1 MTDMQLSESDYAE
14 ACRIVEI
21 FFATQRYAR
30 NEGVQ
35 PKRLQNFYAEQLD
48 QTDGDLVAR
57 KRANFPS
64 AVVRMIETK
73 HILRHDEK
81 RNVFIPVK
89 PAISRDPE
97 EDKENDVTSIIRA
110 HKQRQME
117 LDSAAPTS
125 KINQTLKAGI
135 DPKSLA
141 PRYKKRRFTEVDE
154 SDASANETPCLSPGQ
169 PASRTSS
176 PQRLTRPALGPL
188 DGNRRISAPTRL
200 YSPSAQSEASAQM
213 KRRPSVE
220 LKQKNKSSIPAW
232 LVTGMNALREKHPD
246 ARYKPTSTND
256 LQCLDCEKPIRVAST
271 ERMYP
276 FESHLKGKEH
286 KQAVLKRLDGP
297 NSSRAPVSPAP
308 SIASMPLPSVTMPA
322 MRSFESVGSNGGFL
336 ETMIADAI
344 DRTSGIFGAQ
354 IRALEKRIESSEQLH
369 NRKLEEMTLI
379 CDESSRRNKDLASQI
394 EESRSLADNLSE
406 RLAASERRN
415 EKISRLAASM
425 KSLDEVIEVLQRS
438 QESNATQI
446 REASESIKSLEQTV
460 SVLKR
465 STQRKYEAQEAQ
477 MFHVGKQCAATAEDL
492 ARHNKT
498 QSDLRQN
505 IVSHIK
511 DQYEKFSRQLATT
524 QTAVNAQKNELH
536 ELKQQPLHNAKLDQG
551 SISQLKSQL
560 LAETKTFNENLTSQ
574 LKLIEKRISKQAVLF
589 TSLDH
594 GTAEWVNS
602 TQESL
607 GSRMTSLEQSFEQ
620 KIKSINLNIG
630 DIHQRAETARGN
642 FQADVRKLREEF
654 TQLLQSNEE
663 TINRLDNHQDDR
675 DVSLKASVRNTM
687 QLTEERMAEKMSLL
701 QASYER
707 VDKSLSDLENN
718 LSLGLNTTMEGH
730 IHNITMK
737 HTELANTIQH
747 GQQELSQKLNHDLQE
762 RIDRERQHQ
771 AEETKTL
778 IQEYTAKRDSELA
791 AKYEEQFKPL
801 ILKFMVDQSESL
813 KKGHEEQ
820 MESSFK
826 TQLQEREQQL
836 ERKYEESF
844 KPMIAKF
851 ITDQQRELREEN
863 EARIQSLLEKHAD
876 ELSKVARQ
884 HSAVESEEDLRSL
897 VLRIVK
903 EEGGSLGGASDE
915 QMRAELGCL
924 EEATQE
930 RILSLK
936 QTLEARCQ
944 QLDDF
949 DALLPYLLA
958 DVDALRKRISKAGS
972 GHVMV
977 KKRRASSSA

>member
-1 MTDMQLSESDYAE
+1 
-14 ACRIVEI
+14 
-21 FFATQRYAR
+21 
-30 NEGVQ
+30 
-35 PKRLQNFYAEQLD
+35 
-48 QTDGDLVAR
+48 
-57 KRANFPS
+57 
-64 AVVRMIETK
+64 
-73 HILRHDEK
+73 
-81 RNVFIPVK
+81 
-89 PAISRDPE
+89 
-97 EDKENDVTSIIRA
+97 
-110 HKQRQME
+110 
-117 LDSAAPTS
+117 
-125 KINQTLKAGI
+125 
-135 DPKSLA
+135 
-141 PRYKKRRFTEVDE
+141 
-154 SDASANETPCLSPGQ
+154 
-169 PASRTSS
+169 
-176 PQRLTRPALGPL
+176 
-188 DGNRRISAPTRL
+188 
-200 YSPSAQSEASAQM
+200 
-213 KRRPSVE
+213 
-220 LKQKNKSSIPAW
+220 
-232 LVTGMNALREKHPD
+232 
-246 ARYKPTSTND
+246 
-256 LQCLDCEKPIRVAST
+256 
-271 ERMYP
+271 
-276 FESHLKGKEH
+276 
-286 KQAVLKRLDGP
+286 VLK
-297 NSSRAPVSPAP
+297 
-308 SIASMPLPSVTMPA
+308 
-322 MRSFESVGSNGGFL
+322 
-336 ETMIADAI
+336 
-344 DRTSGIFGAQ
+344 
-354 IRALEKRIESSEQLH
+354 K
-369 NRKLEEMTLI
+369 
-379 CDESSRRNKDLASQI
+379 
-394 EESRSLADNLSE
+394 
-406 RLAASERRN
+406 
-415 EKISRLAASM
+415 
-425 KSLDEVIEVLQRS
+425 
-438 QESNATQI
+438 
-446 REASESIKSLEQTV
+446 
-460 SVLKR
+460 
-465 STQRKYEAQEAQ
+465 STQKKFEAQEAQ

-492 ARHNKT
+492 SRHNRT

-505 IVSHIK
+505 IVSHVK

-536 ELKQQPLHNAKLDQG
+536 EQKQKSLHNAQLDQG
-551 SISQLKSQL
+551 SLSQLKSQF

-620 KIKSINLNIG
+620 KIKSVNLNIG
-630 DIHQRAETARGN
+630 DVHQSAEIARGN

-675 DVSLKASVRNTM
+675 DASLKASVRKTM

-718 LSLGLNTTMEGH
+718 LSLGLNTTMDGH
-730 IHNITMK
+730 IHEINMK
-737 HTELANTIQH
+737 HTELANTMQR
-747 GQQELSQKLNHDLQE
+747 GQQELSEKFTHDLQE
-762 RIDRERQHQ
+762 RIDRERQHHL
-771 AEETKTL
+771 EETRAL
-778 IQEYTAKRDSELA
+778 IQEYAAKRDSELA

-813 KKGHEEQ
+813 KKDHDKQ

-876 ELSKVARQ
+876 ELSKLARR

-897 VLRIVK
+897 VLRIVEK
-903 EEGGSLGGASDE
+903 EGASLGGASDE

-930 RILSLK
+930 RLLSLK
-936 QTLEARCQ
+936 HTLEARCQ

-958 DVDALRKRISKAGS
+958 DVDALRKRIRKAES

-977 KKRRASSSA
+977 KKSRVSSSA